1 MKIYTL
7 SYYSNITNVVMGN
20 YSTMDKARRALTT
33 EMIVSKETVDDN
45 KVVEGEDGGYY
56 PLLNEEAWYEISCND
71 LDDESEDEDEY
82 NDEDYDYDWDDD
94 ESDED
99 EGEDE
104 EDEEISTLEAIREL
118 LSDWGVKGF

>member
-20 YSTMDKARRALTT
+20 YSTFNKAKSALIIELNTCR
-33 EMIVSKETVDDN
+33 ETLD
-45 KVVEGEDGGYY
+45 EGGVREYDDGGYY
-56 PLLNEEAWYEISCND
+56 PLLNKEGWYEISWDN
-71 LDDESEDEDEY
+71 LDDEDEDEDEY

-99 EGEDE
+99 EDEDE
-104 EDEEISTLEAIREL
+104 EDEEISTLEALREL